1 MTTGTWDEVCFGPAE
16 EKGRLVILS
25 VMNIAE
31 LGGACS
37 ITKPPPAKKARGATV
52 ARWARGVLIA
62 AVFLG
67 VVGCCG
73 AWGQKVDPLEPIR
86 RMERRYRAAKTL
98 QATFLERY
106 TENGRT
112 ARVESGVAY
121 FRRPGKMRWEYA
133 APENN
138 LFLIDGKNAWFYVP
152 ADHTVTRVPAK
163 QSTDWRTPLALLAGE
178 TKVSKV
184 CAKIELVADEKT
196 ESAQNAVFRCRLRGE
211 ISDPGTKARGGAP
224 AAAGRPADAS
234 GPAEEDKR
242 EAAQDTVLLEVS
254 RDTGELARIVI
265 RDKGGVGI
273 EFRFEQWRDDP
284 VVAEAL
290 FHFEAPRGVAIVNG
304 EFPAERGTGKE

>member
-1 MTTGTWDEVCFGPAE
+1 
-16 EKGRLVILS
+16 
-25 VMNIAE
+25 MNIAE
-31 LGGACS
+31 FRF
-37 ITKPPPAKKARGATV
+37 ARLVAIGATV
-52 ARWARGVLIA
+52 LINA
-62 AVFLG
+62 AV
-67 VVGCCG
+67 CYAAG
-73 AWGQKVDPLEPIR
+73 AQKVGPLEPIR

-106 TENGRT
+106 TESGRT
-112 ARVESGVAY
+112 TRVESGVAY

-152 ADHTVTRVPAK
+152 ADHTVTRVPVK

-178 TKVSKV
+178 TKVARV
-184 CAKIELVADEKT
+184 CAKIGPAADEKA
-196 ESAQNAVFRCRLRGE
+196 ESSQNAVFRCRLRVE
-211 ISDPGTKARGGAP
+211 ISDVGAKASGGAP
-224 AAAGRPADAS
+224 A
-234 GPAEEDKR
+234 E
-242 EAAQDTVLLEVS
+242 AQDTVLLEVARAS
-254 RDTGELARIVI
+254 GELARIVI

-304 EFPAERGTGKE
+304 ELPAER